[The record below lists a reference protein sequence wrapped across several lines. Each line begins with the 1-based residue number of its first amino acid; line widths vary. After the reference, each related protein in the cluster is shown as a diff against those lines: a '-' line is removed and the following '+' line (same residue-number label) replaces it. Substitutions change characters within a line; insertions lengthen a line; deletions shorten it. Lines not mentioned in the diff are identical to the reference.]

1 MSTPVVKKKKSLIII
16 AWLAPI
22 VALVISF
29 GMMQEYFDKQGN
41 TITIYTDNI
50 KNLDLRKSHI
60 EYNGVDIGD
69 LISIK
74 PDSEN
79 LKRFEIKAQ
88 IYKEFNYLVK
98 KGSQFWIVS
107 NEISTDKIE
116 NIGTILTGD
125 YIETLPP
132 TFDIHELKSLENQKV
147 FTALEQKPNQF
158 GKVIELSTQNA
169 SVSNGAKVQYK
180 GIDVGEVIDK
190 RLTPNGDVDY
200 KIVIFDKYQKLI
212 KKHTYFYQ
220 EKPLNLKV
228 SMSKL
233 DLEVAPIRHILNG
246 SISFINDEEIKNKRK
261 EYLYENQDEL
271 YYDDNSV
278 LLKLKANKNF
288 DYVKYNDEIVAKVI
302 DSNYD
307 MKSNLKIFKVKFK
320 SKYNYILQS
329 DPEFLVVKNEW
340 DIKHINLKKII
351 QGDQLI
357 VRNNI
362 YKKTKLKSNY
372 NIKIVDPIGDKIGLE
387 FTIAGDNIV
396 ADEKILYK
404 NIEVGF
410 VKDIDLEGGVKKAKV
425 VIYKKYTD
433 LIDDQTKFYRLKD
446 LDAKVSMEGVKFSVG
461 SFKQIFYGGISFIVS
476 KNRGIFTKKEYKLY
490 DSFDS
495 IKEFETKDDYFYIS
509 VKMDDSYDLRK
520 TSKLYYKNHAI
531 GEVVGISLEKNIDVK
546 IKVENKYK
554 YMFGMGSKIYLEGM
568 KFSMEK
574 VKNISSAILGDKLYL
589 VPSMNKI
596 FKKSFQLDSINPID
610 TKYKDGLRVKVI
622 YSDSKNLSVG
632 TPLYYKFIEIGK
644 IEDVSLN
651 HITKNVEL
659 LVFVENEYKSYIK
672 NNSIFYKTKL
682 VDIDLGLFGSKVD
695 IGTIKSLLKGGI
707 SVTSPKE
714 FESNAIN
721 FSEFQLYEEIDEV
734 DL

>member
-1 MSTPVVKKKKSLIII
+1 MSTPVAKKKKSLIVI

-41 TITIYTDNI
+41 AITIYTSDI
-50 KNLDLRKSHI
+50 KGLDLRKSHI
-60 EYNGVDIGD
+60 EYNGVQIGD

-74 PDSEN
+74 PDTKD
-79 LKRFEIKAQ
+79 LKRFEIKAK
-88 IYKEFNYLVK
+88 IYKEFNYLVA
-98 KGSQFWIVS
+98 KGSQFWVVS
-107 NEISTDKIE
+107 NEISSDKIE

-132 TFDIHELKSLENQKV
+132 TFDVDELKSLEKQNI
-147 FTALEQKPNQF
+147 FTTLEHKPNQA
-158 GKVIELSTQNA
+158 GKIIDLSTKKA
-169 SVSNGAKVQYK
+169 SVSSGAKVQYK

-190 RLTPNGDVDY
+190 KLTSDGDVDY
-200 KIVIFDKYQKLI
+200 KVLIYDKYRSLI
-212 KKHTYFYQ
+212 KKDTYFYQ
-220 EKPLNLKV
+220 QKPLNLKV

-233 DLEVAPIRHILNG
+233 DLEVAPIKHILNG
-246 SISFINDEEIKNKRK
+246 SVSFLNDSEIKNKRK
-261 EYLYENQDEL
+261 EYLYEEQDEL
-271 YYDDNSV
+271 YYDDEYI

-288 DYVKYNDEIVAKVI
+288 NFVKYNDEVVAKVI
-302 DSNYD
+302 DSSYD
-307 MKSNLKIFKVKFK
+307 MKSNLKIFQVKFK

-387 FTIAGDNIV
+387 FIISGDNIV

-410 VKDIDLEGGVKKAKV
+410 VKDIDLESGVKKAKV
-425 VIYKKYTD
+425 VIYKKYID

-446 LDAKVSMEGVKFSVG
+446 LDTKVSMDGIKFSVG

-495 IKEFETKDDYFYIS
+495 IKEFETKDDYFYIT

-531 GEVVGISLEKNIDVK
+531 GEVVGISLEKNILVK
-546 IKVENKYK
+546 VKVENRYK
-554 YMFGMGSKIYLEGM
+554 DMFGMGSKIYLEGM

-574 VKNISSAILGDKLYL
+574 VKNISSAILGDKLFL
-589 VPSMNKI
+589 VPSNNKI
-596 FKKSFQLDSINPID
+596 FKRSFELDSVNPID
-610 TKYKDGLRVKVI
+610 TKYKDGLRVKQI
-622 YSDSKNLSVG
+622 YQLGHHFIINL
-632 TPLYYKFIEIGK
+632 
-644 IEDVSLN
+644 
-651 HITKNVEL
+651 
-659 LVFVENEYKSYIK
+659 
-672 NNSIFYKTKL
+672 
-682 VDIDLGLFGSKVD
+682 
-695 IGTIKSLLKGGI
+695 
-707 SVTSPKE
+707 
-714 FESNAIN
+714 
-721 FSEFQLYEEIDEV
+721 
-734 DL
+734 